1 MNREKKEYIKNWL
14 FRANED
20 IAVIDNLI
28 NAGIENYTS
37 TICFHAQQATEK
49 FLKTFLVYH
58 DVDFPRTHDLD
69 FLLLECKKINKGAFQ
84 DINLKSLSEFGVSVR
99 YPDDFYIPTVSEAV
113 EYHQVAKE
121 VKETVEELVSPQPK

>member
-1 MNREKKEYIKNWL
+1 MNLEKLEYIKNWL

-28 NAGIENYTS
+28 NAGVENYTS
-37 TICFHAQQATEK
+37 TICFHAQQASEK
-49 FLKTFLVYH
+49 FLKAFLVHY

-69 FLLLECKKINKGAFQ
+69 FLLLECQKINKEAFQ
-84 DINLKSLSEFGVSVR
+84 DINLISLSEFGVSVR

-121 VKETVEELVSPQPK
+121 LKEIIEGLITPQP

>member
-1 MNREKKEYIKNWL
+1 MNREKIEYIKNWL

-37 TICFHAQQATEK
+37 TICFHAQQASEK
-49 FLKTFLVYH
+49 FLKAFLVNH

-69 FLLLECKKINKGAFQ
+69 FLLLECQKINKEAFQ
-84 DINLKSLSEFGVSVR
+84 YINLKNLTEFGVSVR
-99 YPDDFYIPTVSEAV
+99 YPDDFYIPSISEAID
-113 EYHQVAKE
+113 YQQIAKE
-121 VKETVEELVSPQPK
+121 IKEIVEGLIKLEP

>member
-1 MNREKKEYIKNWL
+1 MNREKIEYIKNWL

-37 TICFHAQQATEK
+37 TICFHAQQASEK
-49 FLKTFLVYH
+49 FLKAFLVNH

-69 FLLLECKKINKGAFQ
+69 FLLLECQKINKEAFQ
-84 DINLKSLSEFGVSVR
+84 NINLKNLTEFGVSVR
-99 YPDDFYIPTVSEAV
+99 YPDDFYITLVSEALD
-113 EYHQVAKE
+113 YQQIAKE
-121 VKETVEELVSPQPK
+121 IRGIVEGLIKLEP

>member
-1 MNREKKEYIKNWL
+1 MNLEKLEYIKNWL

-37 TICFHAQQATEK
+37 TICFHAQQASEK
-49 FLKTFLVYH
+49 FLKAFLVHH

-69 FLLLECKKINKGAFQ
+69 FLLIECQKINKEAFQ

-99 YPDDFYIPTVSEAV
+99 YPDDFYIPTISETE
-113 EYHQVAKE
+113 EYNQVAKE
-121 VKETVEELVSPQPK
+121 IKEVVEGLITPKP

>member
-1 MNREKKEYIKNWL
+1 MNLEKNEYIKNWL

-37 TICFHAQQATEK
+37 TICFHAQQASEK
-49 FLKTFLVYH
+49 FLKAFLVNH

-69 FLLLECKKINKGAFQ
+69 FLLLECQKINKEAFQ
-84 DINLKSLSEFGVSVR
+84 NINLKNLTEFGVSVR
-99 YPDDFYIPTVSEAV
+99 YPDDFYIPLVSEALD
-113 EYHQVAKE
+113 YQQIAKE
-121 VKETVEELVSPQPK
+121 IRGIVEGLIKLEP